1 MKYGNNIRRAALA
14 VAAVS
19 AALTVTACQ
28 ADDDAAGGA
37 PSQTSSATASAASGA
52 PASKPS
58 PAGASSAPGKGTSGG
73 TGSGSGTGSGT
84 GSGSGGSSGSTPKTC
99 PVTALNVVAYQ
110 AANRPPGTGT
120 GAAIVE
126 FTNASGQA
134 CVVQGHPTVAA
145 AGNGSPQHN
154 KPLSVTPKGSA
165 SPVRLAPGGKAYAKL
180 TFVQVQG
187 EADGYCKS
195 GAQPSVY
202 PTMVIGLPG
211 SGAHQVALQDGQL
224 AECDDTVTVTAVS
237 AAKPS

>member
-73 TGSGSGTGSGT
+73 TGTGTGTGS
-84 GSGSGGSSGSTPKTC
+84 GSGSGGSSGSTAKTC